1 MTRSWTP
8 RRRLPNRAITALAFL
23 ALAFAILVPPG
34 FMPTS
39 DASGHGLAI
48 VICTGHGPLIAP
60 GNGAPD
66 KKGAAHHDNSCA
78 FAGHG
83 VLDAPPI
90 LAVQTL
96 SHVRAG
102 GLDSRPGGRDLTPGR
117 GLAAPPPPS
126 QGPPHLT

>member
-23 ALAFAILVPPG
+23 ALTFAILVPPG

-48 VICTGHGPLIAP
+48 VICTGHGPLQLDPSTDHKVPP
-60 GNGAPD
+60 GKSKA
-66 KKGAAHHDNSCA
+66 GAACP
-78 FAGHG
+78 FAANVTPPLPPAVAVG
-83 VLDAPPI
+83 VQPAPFGFVASAAI
-90 LAVQTL
+90 SYQA
-96 SHVRAG
+96 
-102 GLDSRPGGRDLTPGR
+102 PGR

-126 QGPPHLT
+126 TGPPVLI

>member
-1 MTRSWTP
+1 MSRTGHG
-8 RRRLPNRAITALAFL
+8 TADVGAMGVLLAFL
-23 ALAFAILVPPG
+23 AVFLNVLLPQGTMAARQG
-34 FMPTS
+34 
-39 DASGHGLAI
+39 DAVAI

-102 GLDSRPGGRDLTPGR
+102 GLDSRPGGRDLPPGR